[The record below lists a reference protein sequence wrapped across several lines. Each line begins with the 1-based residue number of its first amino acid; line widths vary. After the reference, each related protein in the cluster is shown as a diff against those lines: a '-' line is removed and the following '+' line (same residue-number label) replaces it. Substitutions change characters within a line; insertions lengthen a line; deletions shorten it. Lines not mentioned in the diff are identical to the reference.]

1 MFNRY
6 AAPVFLLTV
15 MVVFVALASVGFASI
30 PRPLVGE
37 VWEHGGGF
45 EGTTLTLGEDGRY
58 EARSHTCT
66 LPSSYSWG
74 TWRKVKNEI
83 ILSPSKEEGFMAG
96 KLGRLVVRQWA
107 GQLWLTDTHPPGT
120 KVSMNDPSSP
130 AKFAFR
136 RVEQSTP

>member
-37 VWEHGGGF
+37 VWKHGGGF
-45 EGTTLTLGEDGRY
+45 DGTTLTLGADGRY
-58 EARSHTCT
+58 EAH
-66 LPSSYSWG
+66 SYSCIPLLSYSSG
-74 TWRKVKNEI
+74 TWRKVENEI
-83 ILSPSKEEGFMAG
+83 ILSPSKEEGFIAG
-96 KLGRLVVRQWA
+96 KLSRLVMRQWE
-107 GQLWLTDTHPPGT
+107 GQLWLTDTHPPST
-120 KVSMNDPSSP
+120 KESMNDPSSP